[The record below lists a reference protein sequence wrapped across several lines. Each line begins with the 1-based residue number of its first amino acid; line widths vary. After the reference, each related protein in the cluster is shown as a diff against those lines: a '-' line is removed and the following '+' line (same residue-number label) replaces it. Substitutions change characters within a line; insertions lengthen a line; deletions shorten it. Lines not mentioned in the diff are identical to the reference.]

1 VHRAARETAFGL
13 PVPAGHHAADL
24 ALQRMMRDHDRRE
37 QAAGHRPSREARE
50 RAIDSSRRPRD

>member
-1 VHRAARETAFGL
+1 MQSYARETAFGL

-37 QAAGHRPSREARE
+37 QADGHRPLQGHHE
-50 RAIDSSRRPRD
+50 RAGATSRRPRD